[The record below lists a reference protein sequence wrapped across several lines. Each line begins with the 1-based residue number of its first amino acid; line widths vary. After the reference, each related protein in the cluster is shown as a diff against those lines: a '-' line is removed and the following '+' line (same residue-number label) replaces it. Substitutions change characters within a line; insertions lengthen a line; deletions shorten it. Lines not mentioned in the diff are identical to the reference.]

1 MEAAHHDVIGVDPH
15 KSSLTAAAL
24 ETDETTSATRRFA
37 LNKGTGPAVL
47 AWAAR
52 FEDVLFAVEG
62 AQGLGRGIS
71 QFLLSQG
78 HDVLDVPSTLS
89 MKARVL
95 HAGGGRKTDA
105 ADARAVG
112 WVAQHHEGLRSV
124 ATEDHA
130 EILDLLTR
138 QRDGLQGER
147 TRALNRLHDLFRDLI
162 PGGVPRGLTLTRGRA
177 ALRGLR
183 PATAIGQTRR
193 DLARDLIGEVARLE
207 KLTDDYER
215 RIAEELQASGTS
227 LMGLQCISTIMAGK
241 ILGEVGDVRRFRSA
255 GHFAS
260 YTGAAPLDTSS
271 GDNLRQRLNP
281 GGNRRLNSVLHVM
294 AVCQIQHGGLGRD
307 YYLKKLAEGKT
318 PRKARRALKRR
329 LSNVIYRKILKDL
342 STGASANS

>member
-1 MEAAHHDVIGVDPH
+1 MTVVGIDPH
-15 KSSLTAAAL
+15 KSSLTVAAL
-24 ETDETTSATRRFA
+24 EADGTASATRRFA
-37 LNKGTGPAVL
+37 VNKGTGPAVL
-47 AWAAR
+47 TWASQ
-52 FEDVLFAVEG
+52 FEDVLFGVEG
-62 AQGLGRGIS
+62 ARGLGRGIS

-78 HDVLDVPSTLS
+78 HDVFDVPSTLA

-95 HAGGGRKTDA
+95 HTGGGRKTDA

-112 WVAQHHEGLRSV
+112 WVAQNHEGLRPV
-124 ATEDHA
+124 AAEDHA

-138 QRDGLQGER
+138 QRDGLKSER
-147 TRALNRLHDLFRDLI
+147 TRALNRLHELLRDLI
-162 PGGVPRGLTLTRGRA
+162 PGGVPRGLTLTRARA

-183 PATAIGQTRR
+183 PATAMDRCRR

-207 KLTDDYER
+207 KLMDEYEQ
-215 RIAEELQASGTS
+215 RIAEELQVSGTS
-227 LMGLQCISTIMAGK
+227 LMRLQGISTIMAGK
-241 ILGEVGDVRRFRSA
+241 ILGEVGDVRRFRTA

-294 AVCQIQHGGLGRD
+294 AVCQIQHGGLGRE

-318 PRKARRALKRR
+318 PREARRALKRR
-329 LSNVIYRKILKDL
+329 LSNVIYRTILKDL
-342 STGASANS
+342 TAGASAVS